1 MSATPTPQPQAV
13 PQALEAPNQINLLW
27 ERYRSLIYVV
37 VLGILGAMGVHYYL
51 RMRDQG
57 RVDAEWATFAQSIG
71 LKDAYGS
78 KEEMQSASDAYV
90 AGGVASLKNLDL
102 PKLESSFDAAP
113 AHLKPYYLFA
123 VACKAK
129 LDKEFDK
136 ALQTL
141 DKLSAAYPQHVLVKE
156 TEYPMQVRRPEP
168 EKDDKKPPTANKKP
182 TLKPALKGSSVQ
194 LLRDQI
200 AAAKAFQMPA
210 QFARVEVPADAT
222 KYKFET
228 SKGAFVIALMPQAK
242 LHREAFMK
250 LAESQTPFW
259 EGTAVDQIRR
269 ATKSAKRPMELHFGF
284 DSSRTEDR
292 TQWASKEPSKHQV
305 EFEDSNLSHFAGAVC
320 GRPEAD
326 GDAGGKSCVDRIWI
340 SVDDNAQQDGER
352 VVFGY
357 VVEGLDVLKSI
368 CELPMSSTQEDE
380 SGEGRPND
388 LVRITK
394 VSKL

>member
-27 ERYRSLIYVV
+27 ERYRSLFYVV
-37 VLGILGAMGVHYYL
+37 VLGILGAMGVQYYL
-51 RMRDQG
+51 GVLHQG
-57 RVDAEWATFAQSIG
+57 RVDAEWAAFSQSIG
-71 LKDAYGS
+71 LKAAYGS
-78 KEEMQSASDAYV
+78 KEQMESLADSYF
-90 AGGVASLKNLDL
+90 AGGVASLKDLDL
-102 PKLESSFDAAP
+102 AKLESSFEAAP

-123 VACKAK
+123 VACKSK
-129 LDKEFDK
+129 VDKDFDK

-141 DKLSAAYPQHVLVKE
+141 DKLAAAYPQHVLVKE
-156 TEYPMQVRRPEP
+156 SEYPPQVRQQEP
-168 EKDDKKPPTANKKP
+168 EKDDKKPPTANRKP
-182 TLKPALKGSSVQ
+182 TLKATVKGSSVQ

-228 SKGAFVIALMPQAK
+228 GKGSFVIALMPQAK
-242 LHREAFMK
+242 LHRDAFMK
-250 LAESQTPFW
+250 LADSTPAFW
-259 EGTAVDQIRR
+259 EGTAVDEIRR
-269 ATKSAKRPMELHFGF
+269 STKLRKRPMELHFGF

-292 TQWASKEPSKHQV
+292 TQWASKEPSKNQV
-305 EFEDSNLSHFAGAVC
+305 EFEDANLSHFAGAVC

-326 GDAGGKSCVDRIWI
+326 GDSGGKSCVDRLWI

-394 VSKL
+394 VTKL